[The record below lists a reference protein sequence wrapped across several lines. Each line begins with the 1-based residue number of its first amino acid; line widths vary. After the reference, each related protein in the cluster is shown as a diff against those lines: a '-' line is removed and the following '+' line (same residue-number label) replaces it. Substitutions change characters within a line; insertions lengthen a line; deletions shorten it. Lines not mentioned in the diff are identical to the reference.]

1 MNSRIP
7 AVILILLLAPA
18 CDADGTGTPWDAL
31 DTGADPA
38 LDTAGD
44 PSPDGAADA
53 MPDPAADVPADT
65 PADTGTDT
73 MPDDGCPHPDPEGGY
88 DPSGGSGGST
98 GPGGT
103 WDFAASSGSR
113 HVYVYFPS
121 SYAPDVTA
129 SPVIYL
135 FNEEIDDWRSIA
147 DADGIV
153 LVDLDEYNDVEV
165 YVDKL
170 NAVTTALEAQYNVDR
185 ARYYW
190 AGWSAGGNIV
200 VILGAG
206 NQDFLAGTMVFPGT
220 GGDYAR
226 TELEA
231 RSTAAASDP
240 CLHMMAMFYACGSA
254 DPNYDYGVPVEYEAN
269 AWRDW
274 FGYDTTF
281 VMVEGSNHYISETTH
296 HIRQQAWDWIEG
308 HNLYN

>member
-1 MNSRIP
+1 MRTRIP
-7 AVILILLLAPA
+7 LLILLLLLTPA
-18 CDADGTGTPWDAL
+18 CDADGPSVPWDAQ
-31 DTGADPA
+31 DTGSDPAPDAAVDAAPDAASDPATDPADDPPADAPADP
-38 LDTAGD
+38 
-44 PSPDGAADA
+44 
-53 MPDPAADVPADT
+53 
-65 PADTGTDT
+65 GTEP
-73 MPDDGCPHPDPEGGY
+73 MPDDGCLHPDPAGGY

-103 WDFAASSGSR
+103 WDFAASAGSR
-113 HVYVYFPS
+113 HVYIYVPT

-135 FNEEIDDWRSIA
+135 FNEEIADWRAIA
-147 DADGIV
+147 DADRIV
-153 LVDLDEYNDVEV
+153 LVDLDEYNDVAA

-170 NAVTTALEAQYNVDR
+170 NAATTALEAQYNVDR

-231 RSTAAASDP
+231 RSTAHASDP
-240 CLHMMAMFYACGSA
+240 CLNMMAMFYACGSA
-254 DPNYDYGVPVEYEAN
+254 DPNYDYGGPVEYEAN

-274 FGYDTTF
+274 FGYETTF
-281 VMVEGSNHYISETTH
+281 VLVEGSNHYISETTH
-296 HIRQQAWDWIEG
+296 HIRRQAWDWIKD
-308 HNLYN
+308 HNLYD